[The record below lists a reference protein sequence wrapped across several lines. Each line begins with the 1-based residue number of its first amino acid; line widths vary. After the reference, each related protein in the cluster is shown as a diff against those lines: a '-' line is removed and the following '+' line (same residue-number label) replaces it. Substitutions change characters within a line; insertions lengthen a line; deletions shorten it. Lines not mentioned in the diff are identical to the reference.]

1 MGGVA
6 MDEGKQLEAGGSEDG
21 ADDADR
27 DGNAPP
33 PAAPTP
39 PIASRTHTAPAA
51 TATSIVSASVS
62 ANFETLSQLHKMLL
76 FCCKE
81 NGILAY
87 GNVVCAVSKLTAA
100 ASCKLDR
107 AAREDD
113 AVSGGGGGMKAGG
126 PVHLLPVKKRGQRG
140 VTALQPSGKRD
151 GAMNAHCEH
160 AA

>member
-6 MDEGKQLEAGGSEDG
+6 MDEGRQLEAGGSEDG
-21 ADDADR
+21 ADDADRDGNADDADR

-76 FCCKE
+76 FVARK
-81 NGILAY
+81 
-87 GNVVCAVSKLTAA
+87 TASWRTEMSSA
-100 ASCKLDR
+100 
-107 AAREDD
+107 
-113 AVSGGGGGMKAGG
+113 
-126 PVHLLPVKKRGQRG
+126 QF
-140 VTALQPSGKRD
+140 Q
-151 GAMNAHCEH
+151 N
-160 AA
+160 